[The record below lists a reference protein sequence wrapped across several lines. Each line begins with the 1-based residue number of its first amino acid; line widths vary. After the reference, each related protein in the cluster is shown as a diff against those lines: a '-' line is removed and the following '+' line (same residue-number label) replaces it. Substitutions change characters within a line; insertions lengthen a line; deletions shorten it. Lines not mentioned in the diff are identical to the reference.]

1 MDRVKLGVVT
11 GGGDIPPLDGKGV
24 AKRVSSRVNRAGVM
38 ASMGVGPGVI
48 SPNFIGAPNKVE
60 AREPRLNIGVVEG
73 KEKGMGNRAAVSGVI
88 MENGLA
94 LMPGLGVKL
103 DKSSGGFLAMTMKS
117 LS

>member
-1 MDRVKLGVVT
+1 MDGVKLDVVT
-11 GGGDIPPLDGKGV
+11 GGGDIPLPDGKGV
-24 AKRVSSRVNRAGVM
+24 VKRVGSRVNGAEVM

-48 SPNFIGAPNKVE
+48 SPNFIDAPNKIE
-60 AREPRLNIGVVEG
+60 AKEPRLNIGVVEG
-73 KEKGMGNRAAVSGVI
+73 KEKGMGSRAVVSGVI
-88 MENGLA
+88 MGNGLA